1 MDMRLENKVA
11 VITGAGSGIGAAM
24 AKNFIAEGAS
34 VGLLDVN
41 LAAAESL
48 AADLGDSAAAFEA
61 DVTKLDQLEAAA
73 ESVTA
78 HFGGIDALIN
88 NAGIRI
94 VKTFQDH
101 TEEDWR
107 RILDVN
113 LTGQFLTAKAVVPHL
128 IARGKGKIVNVASI
142 AGIGGRPNR
151 VAYVAAKFGIVGFT
165 RALAMDLST
174 NNICVNALCPSM
186 IASPLNIS
194 LVEDGDIGPQWA
206 KDNLSGRWGQP
217 EDVAKVATFLASD
230 DADYVTGSE
239 YRVDGGEATG
249 LIRAGEMEL

>member
-1 MDMRLENKVA
+1 MRLENKVA
-11 VITGAGSGIGAAM
+11 VITGAGSGIGSAI
-24 AKNFIAEGAS
+24 AKNFIAEGAA
-34 VGLLDVN
+34 VALLDVN
-41 LAAAESL
+41 LAAAEAL
-48 AADLGDSAAAFEA
+48 TGELGDRAAAFEA
-61 DVTKLDQLEAAA
+61 DVTNLDQLEAAA
-73 ESVTA
+73 NAASS

-94 VKTFQDH
+94 VKSFENH

-113 LTGQFLTAKAVVPHL
+113 LTGQFLTAKAVVPHM
-128 IARGKGKIVNVASI
+128 ISRGKGKMVNVASI

-151 VAYVAAKFGIVGFT
+151 VAYVAAKFGIVGMT
-165 RALAMDLST
+165 RALAMDLSPH
-174 NNICVNALCPSM
+174 NICVNALCPSM

-194 LVEDGDIGPQWA
+194 LAEDGDIGPQWA

-217 EDVAKVATFLASD
+217 EDVAKVAVFLASD

-249 LIRAGEMEL
+249 LIRAGEMDPV

>member
-1 MDMRLENKVA
+1 MRLENKVT
-11 VITGAGSGIGAAM
+11 VITGAGSGIGAAI
-24 AKNFIAEGAS
+24 ARAFVAEGARTA
-34 VGLLDVN
+34 LLDVN
-41 LAAAESL
+41 LPAAEEL
-48 AADLGDSAAAFEA
+48 AAELGGDAAAFAA
-61 DVTKLDQLEAAA
+61 DVTELDQLEAAA
-73 ESVTA
+73 DAVSER
-78 HFGGIDALIN
+78 FGGIDALVN

-94 VKTFQDH
+94 VKSFLDH

-113 LTGQFLTAKAVVPHL
+113 LTGQFLAAKAVVPHL
-128 IARGKGKIVNVASI
+128 ITRGKGKVVNVASI

-151 VAYVAAKFGIVGFT
+151 VAYVAAKFGIVGLT
-165 RALAMDLST
+165 RALAMDLSA

-194 LVEDGDIGPQWA
+194 LAEDGEIGPQWA
-206 KDNLSGRWGQP
+206 KDNLARRWGRP
-217 EDVAKVATFLASD
+217 GDVAKVAVFLASD

-249 LIRAGEMEL
+249 LIRAGEMAI

>member
-1 MDMRLENKVA
+1 MRLENKVT
-11 VITGAGSGIGAAM
+11 VITGAGSGIGAAI
-24 AKNFIAEGAS
+24 ARAFVAEGARTA
-34 VGLLDVN
+34 LLDVN
-41 LAAAESL
+41 LPAAEEL
-48 AADLGDSAAAFEA
+48 AAELGGDAAAFEA
-61 DVTKLDQLEAAA
+61 DVTELDQLEAAA
-73 ESVTA
+73 DAVSER
-78 HFGGIDALIN
+78 FGGIDALVN

-94 VKTFQDH
+94 VKSFLDH

-113 LTGQFLTAKAVVPHL
+113 LTGQFLAAKAVVPHL

-142 AGIGGRPNR
+142 AGIGGRPKR
-151 VAYVAAKFGIVGFT
+151 VAYVAAKFGIVGLT
-165 RALAMDLST
+165 RALAMDLSA

-194 LVEDGDIGPQWA
+194 LAEDGDIGPQWA
-206 KDNLSGRWGQP
+206 KDNLARRWGQP
-217 EDVAKVATFLASD
+217 EDVAKVAAFLASD

-249 LIRAGEMEL
+249 LIRAGEMTI

>member
-1 MDMRLENKVA
+1 MRLQDKVA
-11 VITGAGSGIGAAM
+11 VITGAGSGIGAAI
-24 AKNFIAEGAS
+24 ARKFIAEGAS

-41 LAAAESL
+41 LAAAE
-48 AADLGDSAAAFEA
+48 AVVADLGDGAAAFEA

-73 ESVTA
+73 AAVGA
-78 HFGGIDALIN
+78 HFGGIDALVN

-94 VKTFQDH
+94 VKSFLDH

-128 IARGKGKIVNVASI
+128 IARGKGKVVNVASI

-151 VAYVAAKFGIVGFT
+151 VAYVAAKYGIVGLT
-165 RALAMDLST
+165 RALAMDLSA

-186 IASPLNIS
+186 IASPLNLS
-194 LVEDGDIGPQWA
+194 LAEDGEVGPQWA
-206 KDNLSGRWGQP
+206 KDNLAGRWGQP
-217 EDVAKVATFLASD
+217 EDVAKVAAFLASD

-249 LIRAGEMEL
+249 LIRAGEMDI

>member
-1 MDMRLENKVA
+1 MRLENKVT
-11 VITGAGSGIGAAM
+11 VITGAGSGIGAAI
-24 AKNFIAEGAS
+24 ARAFVAEGARTA
-34 VGLLDVN
+34 LLDVN
-41 LAAAESL
+41 LPAAEEL
-48 AADLGDSAAAFEA
+48 AAELGGDAAAFAA
-61 DVTKLDQLEAAA
+61 DVTELDQLEAAA
-73 ESVTA
+73 DAVSER
-78 HFGGIDALIN
+78 FGGIDALVN

-94 VKTFQDH
+94 VKSFLDH

-113 LTGQFLTAKAVVPHL
+113 LTGQFLAAKAVVPHL
-128 IARGKGKIVNVASI
+128 ITRGKGKVVNVASI

-151 VAYVAAKFGIVGFT
+151 VAYVAAKFGIVGLT
-165 RALAMDLST
+165 RALAMDLSA

-194 LVEDGDIGPQWA
+194 LAEDGEIGPQWA
-206 KDNLSGRWGQP
+206 KDNLARRWGRP
-217 EDVAKVATFLASD
+217 EDVAKVAVFLASD

-249 LIRAGEMEL
+249 LIRAGEMAI

>member
-1 MDMRLENKVA
+1 MRLENKVT
-11 VITGAGSGIGAAM
+11 VITGAGSGIGAAI
-24 AKNFIAEGAS
+24 ARAFVAEGARTA
-34 VGLLDVN
+34 LFDVN
-41 LAAAESL
+41 LPAAEEL
-48 AADLGDSAAAFEA
+48 AAELGGDAAAFAA
-61 DVTKLDQLEAAA
+61 DVTELDQLEAAA
-73 ESVTA
+73 DAVSER
-78 HFGGIDALIN
+78 FGGIDALVN

-94 VKTFQDH
+94 VKSFLDH

-113 LTGQFLTAKAVVPHL
+113 LTGQFLAAKAVVPHL
-128 IARGKGKIVNVASI
+128 ITRGKGKVVNVASI

-151 VAYVAAKFGIVGFT
+151 VAYVAAKFGIVGLT
-165 RALAMDLST
+165 RALAMDLSA

-194 LVEDGDIGPQWA
+194 LAEDGEIGPQWA
-206 KDNLSGRWGQP
+206 KDNLARRWGRP
-217 EDVAKVATFLASD
+217 EDVAKVAVFLASD

-249 LIRAGEMEL
+249 LIRAGEMAI

>member
-1 MDMRLENKVA
+1 MRLENKVA

-34 VGLLDVN
+34 VALLDVN

-73 ESVTA
+73 KGVSA
-78 HFGGIDALIN
+78 HFGGIDALVN

-165 RALAMDLST
+165 RALAMDLSV
-174 NNICVNALCPSM
+174 NKICVNALCPSM

-194 LVEDGDIGPQWA
+194 LAEDGNIGPQWA
-206 KDNLSGRWGQP
+206 KDNLAGRWGQP
-217 EDVAKVATFLASD
+217 EDVAKVAVFLASD

>member
-1 MDMRLENKVA
+1 MRLENKVA
-11 VITGAGSGIGAAM
+11 VVTGAGGGIGAAT
-24 AKNFIAEGAS
+24 ARAIVAEGGRVA
-34 VGLLDVN
+34 LLDVN
-41 LAAAESL
+41 PSVVEELAAE
-48 AADLGDSAAAFEA
+48 LGDGAAAFEA
-61 DVTKLDQLEAAA
+61 DVTRLDRLETVAAA
-73 ESVTA
+73 ASER
-78 HFGGIDALIN
+78 FGGIDALVN

-94 VKTFQDH
+94 VKSFLDH

-113 LTGQFLTAKAVVPHL
+113 LTGQFLAAKAVAPHL

-151 VAYVAAKFGIVGFT
+151 VAYVAAKFGIVGLT
-165 RALAMDLST
+165 RALAMDLSAD
-174 NNICVNALCPSM
+174 NICVNALCPSM

-194 LVEDGDIGPQWA
+194 LAEDGNIGPRWA
-206 KDNLSGRWGQP
+206 KDNLARRWGRP
-217 EDVAKVATFLASD
+217 EDVARVAVFLASD

-249 LIRAGEMEL
+249 LVRAGEMEV

>member
-1 MDMRLENKVA
+1 MRLENKVT
-11 VITGAGSGIGAAM
+11 VITGAGSGIGAAI
-24 AKNFIAEGAS
+24 ARAFVAEGARTA
-34 VGLLDVN
+34 LLDVN
-41 LAAAESL
+41 LPAAEEL
-48 AADLGDSAAAFEA
+48 AAELGGDAAAFAA
-61 DVTKLDQLEAAA
+61 DVTELDQLEAAA
-73 ESVTA
+73 DAVSQR
-78 HFGGIDALIN
+78 FGGIDALVN

-94 VKTFQDH
+94 VKSFLDH

-113 LTGQFLTAKAVVPHL
+113 LTGQFLAAKAVVPHL
-128 IARGKGKIVNVASI
+128 ITRGKGKVVNVASI

-151 VAYVAAKFGIVGFT
+151 VAYVAAKFGIVGLT
-165 RALAMDLST
+165 RALAMDLSA

-194 LVEDGDIGPQWA
+194 LAEDGEIGPQWA
-206 KDNLSGRWGQP
+206 KDNLARRWGRP
-217 EDVAKVATFLASD
+217 GDVAKVAVFLASD

-249 LIRAGEMEL
+249 LIRAGEMAI

>member
-1 MDMRLENKVA
+1 MRLENKVA

>member
-1 MDMRLENKVA
+1 MRLENKVT
-11 VITGAGSGIGAAM
+11 VITGAGSGIGAAI
-24 AKNFIAEGAS
+24 ARAFVAEGARTA
-34 VGLLDVN
+34 LLDVN
-41 LAAAESL
+41 LLAAEEL
-48 AADLGDSAAAFEA
+48 AAELGGDAAAFEA
-61 DVTKLDQLEAAA
+61 DVTELDQLKAAA
-73 ESVTA
+73 DAVSER
-78 HFGGIDALIN
+78 FGGIDALVN

-94 VKTFQDH
+94 VKSFLDH

-113 LTGQFLTAKAVVPHL
+113 LTGQFLAAKAVVPHL
-128 IARGKGKIVNVASI
+128 ITRGKGKVVNVASI

-151 VAYVAAKFGIVGFT
+151 VAYVAAKFGIVGLT
-165 RALAMDLST
+165 RALAMDLSA

-194 LVEDGDIGPQWA
+194 LAEDGEIGPQWA
-206 KDNLSGRWGQP
+206 KDNLARRWGRP
-217 EDVAKVATFLASD
+217 EDVAKVAVFLASD

-249 LIRAGEMEL
+249 LIRIGEMET

>member
-1 MDMRLENKVA
+1 MRLENKVA
-11 VITGAGSGIGAAM
+11 VITGAGSGIGAAI
-24 AKNFIAEGAS
+24 ARAFVAEGARTA
-34 VGLLDVN
+34 LLDVN
-41 LAAAESL
+41 LPAAEEL
-48 AADLGDSAAAFEA
+48 AAELGGDAAVFEA
-61 DVTKLDQLEAAA
+61 DVTELDQLEAAA
-73 ESVTA
+73 DAVSER
-78 HFGGIDALIN
+78 FGGIDALVN

-94 VKTFQDH
+94 VKSFLDH

-113 LTGQFLTAKAVVPHL
+113 LTGQFLAAKAVVPHL
-128 IARGKGKIVNVASI
+128 ITRGKGKVVNVASI

-151 VAYVAAKFGIVGFT
+151 VAYVAAKFGIVGLT
-165 RALAMDLST
+165 RALAMDLSA

-194 LVEDGDIGPQWA
+194 LAEDGEIGPQWA
-206 KDNLSGRWGQP
+206 KDNLARRWGRP
-217 EDVAKVATFLASD
+217 EDVAKVAVFLASD

-249 LIRAGEMEL
+249 LIRAGEMAI